1 MVSLCS
7 VCGSTP
13 VPHSVVCE
21 HCGEVLVA
29 PEADPLVGQVVGGYR
44 VLRRLGLGG
53 MGAVY
58 EGLEE
63 TIQKRAALKILHPH
77 LSQDPRLPSLLA
89 EARAVNAI
97 GDEGI
102 VDIYGFGTLP
112 DGRSYL
118 VMELLDGELL
128 EAQLARRGRLSVL
141 EAIDLLVPLL
151 QALEAAHAAGFVHRD
166 LKAGNVFVVSRP
178 PRAPFPKLLDFG
190 IAHRITTRSAE
201 ALGTPGYVAPEQAK
215 NRNVGAK
222 ADLYALGCVIFELL
236 TGRLPFIHDS
246 VDEVLLQHREA
257 PRPSLKAVVP
267 EVPEAL
273 DTLVRSLMAVE
284 PTQRPVS
291 AAAVRT
297 TLLSIRAELLGPR
310 TRPSSRR
317 WVAVAAVVAVAI
329 GLVAVMT
336 TRGPTTVVEPPPTI
350 DPIAAAVKQSASD
363 VERRLDG
370 PVDDAVEALTAA
382 ETSFPG
388 RPEWRALR
396 GQLATLVRRKAQ
408 DALKSEDPAPALALV
423 ATLAR
428 LGALAPNDPLEVE
441 VKRASFAHHNGMV
454 RVGAVFIDRYEYPN
468 RVGAVPVTRVDWSD
482 AVALCEGVGKRL
494 CSEQEWEQACRG
506 ANGFSFPW
514 GPTFEK
520 GRCVTKSAKRAAP
533 SGSRPRC
540 VGPTG
545 VFDLV
550 GNVAEWTSSPLHD
563 GAAQRVIRGGS
574 FAQSDARLPCDAR
587 DYLLPGQGGT
597 KSLGLRCCY

>member
-1 MVSLCS
+1 MCS

-13 VPHSVVCE
+13 VAHAVVCE
-21 HCGEVLVA
+21 QCGEVLVP
-29 PEADPLVGQVVGGYR
+29 PEADPLVGQLVGGYR
-44 VLRRLGLGG
+44 VIRRLGMGG

-102 VDIYGFGTLP
+102 VDIYGFGELP

-128 EAQLARRGRLSVL
+128 ETQLARRGRLSVL
-141 EAIDLLVPLL
+141 ETIDLLVPLL

-166 LKAGNVFVVSRP
+166 IKAANVFIVSRP

-190 IAHRITTRSAE
+190 IAQRITTRSTE

-215 NRNVGAK
+215 NRDVGAK
-222 ADLYALGCVIFELL
+222 ADLYALGCLTFELMA
-236 TGRLPFIHDS
+236 GRLPFVHDS
-246 VDEVLLQHREA
+246 IDEVLRLHREA
-257 PRPSLKAVVP
+257 PRPSLKAAVP
-267 EVPEAL
+267 EVPETL
-273 DTLVRSLMAVE
+273 DALVRSLMAVE

-297 TLLSIRAELLGPR
+297 ALLSIRAEVVAPK
-310 TRPSSRR
+310 PKSSLR
-317 WVAVAAVVAVAI
+317 WVAAALAVTV
-329 GLVAVMT
+329 GLIATLT
-336 TRGPTTVVEPPPTI
+336 TRPPTAAVEPPPAV
-350 DPIAAAVKQSASD
+350 DPVAAAVKQSASD
-363 VERRLDG
+363 IERRLQG
-370 PVDDAVEALTAA
+370 PVDEAVEALKAA

-388 RPEWRALR
+388 RPEWKALR
-396 GQLATLVRRKAQ
+396 GQLATIVRRQAQ
-408 DALKSEDPAPALALV
+408 EALRSEDPEPALALV
-423 ATLAR
+423 SALGR
-428 LGALAPNDPLEVE
+428 LGELAPGDPLEAE
-441 VKRASFAHHNGMV
+441 AKRASFAHHNGMV
-454 RVGAVFIDRYEYPN
+454 RVANVFIDRFEYPN
-468 RVGAVPVTRVDWSD
+468 RAGAVPVTRVDWSD
-482 AVALCEGVGKRL
+482 AVALCEGVGKHL

-506 ANGFSFPW
+506 ANGSSFPW
-514 GPTFEK
+514 GPTLEK
-520 GRCVTKSAKRAAP
+520 GRCVTKGAKAP
-533 SGSRPRC
+533 AVSGSHPRC

-550 GNVAEWTSSPLHD
+550 GNVAEWTSSPLHE

-574 FAQSDARLPCDAR
+574 FTQSDARLPCDAR

>member
-1 MVSLCS
+1 M
-7 VCGSTP
+7 
-13 VPHSVVCE
+13 PHSVVCE
-21 HCGEVLVA
+21 QCGEVLVA
-29 PEADPLVGQVVGGYR
+29 PERDPLVGQVVGGYR

-63 TIQKRAALKILHPH
+63 TIQKRAALKVLHPH

-102 VDIYGFGTLP
+102 VDIYGFGSLP

-166 LKAGNVFVVSRP
+166 LKAGNIFVVSRP

-215 NRNVGAK
+215 NRDVGAK
-222 ADLYALGCVIFELL
+222 ADLYALGCLIFEML
-236 TGRLPFIHDS
+236 TGRLPFVHDS
-246 VDEVLLQHREA
+246 VDEVLRQHREA
-257 PRPSLKAVVP
+257 PRPSLKATVP
-267 EVPEAL
+267 GAPEAL
-273 DTLVRSLMAVE
+273 DALVRSLMAVE

-297 TLLSIRAELLGPR
+297 TLLSFRADLLAR
-310 TRPSSRR
+310 RARSSPLR
-317 WVAVAAVVAVAI
+317 WFAVAAVGVVAL

-336 TRGPTTVVEPPPTI
+336 TRQPPTTVEPTRAN
-350 DPIAAAVKQSASD
+350 DPIAEAVKQSASD

-370 PVDDAVEALTAA
+370 PVDDAVEALKAA

-388 RPEWRALR
+388 RPEWKALR
-396 GQLATLVRRKAQ
+396 GQLATSLRRRAQ
-408 DALKSEDPAPALALV
+408 DALKLEDPAPALALV

-428 LGALAPNDPLEVE
+428 LGALGPDDPLELE
-441 VKRASFAHHNGMV
+441 AKRASFASQNGMV

-468 RVGAVPVTRVDWSD
+468 RAGAMPVTRVDWSD
-482 AVALCEGVGKRL
+482 AVALCEGVGKHL
-494 CSEQEWEQACRG
+494 CSELEWEQACRG
-506 ANGFSFPW
+506 TSGFLYPW
-514 GPTFEK
+514 GPMFEK
-520 GRCVTKSAKRAAP
+520 GRCVTRGAKKPSA

-540 VGPTG
+540 AGPAG

-574 FAQSDARLPCDAR
+574 FTQSDSRLPCGAR

-597 KSLGLRCCY
+597 RSLGLRCCR